1 LSTTEHPAGLGWRL
15 GARVVDAVVFTWLA
29 IFVLI
34 ELDQRLL
41 GGDPLGREQARLVF
55 DSARSVILLLVLIV
69 AYEVVPLALFGA
81 TAGKAV
87 MGLRVR
93 LTPSALPVGLVAV
106 ARAALLY
113 LPPLFLGALGGAVGL
128 VLLVSV
134 VVMADGRG
142 LHDRLLGTLVV
153 MIDREDR

>member
-1 LSTTEHPAGLGWRL
+1 MSTTETPAGLGWRI
-15 GARVVDAVVFTWLA
+15 GARIVDSVLFTWLV
-29 IFVLI
+29 IFVLV

-55 DSARSVILLLVLIV
+55 DSARSVILLLLLVL
-69 AYEVVPLALFGA
+69 AYEVVPLAVFGA
-81 TAGKAV
+81 TPGKAV

-93 LTPSALPVGLVAV
+93 LTTSALPVGLVAV
-106 ARAALLY
+106 ARAAVLY
-113 LPPLFLGALGGAVGL
+113 LPPLFLGALGGVVGL
-128 VLLVSV
+128 VLLASV

-153 MIDREDR
+153 MIDRDDR